1 MPTILYQD
9 FNILEANE
17 ITIEKSLKLKNVKI
31 NDGDNHLE
39 IQDNN
44 GKKIFWVN
52 NEGCS
57 IKAVD
62 KSIELED
69 VIGFPSICDGILSV
83 SNDELSFSRDL
94 NLDKLD
100 VINSSIEN
108 LKVDNLKLNSLT
120 LQSLSADHLLNK
132 ILNSDKINS
141 DEANIK
147 NITNEKLSSQEITS
161 EHINSDTLK
170 VKLFNPEEV
179 KTKSILSEEGNI
191 KSFQAEQA
199 GISKLECS
207 SIMSHNLDI
216 IETANIKVLNNE
228 EAHIADLNV
237 CNAEIQILKVNKI
250 IKSVTEHGS
259 SLEPL
264 KLNMIDN
271 SSLDCNN
278 DENDIKI
285 YNKIVDKTPQNKFEL
300 INLPEGDYRVITKSH
315 NQFINVNYNM
325 CMVDGKK
332 WLFTKFE
339 GIPLNLVVE
348 IILEKL

>member
-1 MPTILYQD
+1 MKQI
-9 FNILEANE
+9 
-17 ITIEKSLKLKNVKI
+17 
-31 NDGDNHLE
+31 
-39 IQDNN
+39 
-44 GKKIFWVN
+44 
-52 NEGCS
+52 
-57 IKAVD
+57 
-62 KSIELED
+62 
-69 VIGFPSICDGILSV
+69 
-83 SNDELSFSRDL
+83 
-94 NLDKLD
+94 
-100 VINSSIEN
+100 
-108 LKVDNLKLNSLT
+108 
-120 LQSLSADHLLNK
+120 
-132 ILNSDKINS
+132 
-141 DEANIK
+141 
-147 NITNEKLSSQEITS
+147 EKLSSQEITS

-300 INLPEGDYRVITKSH
+300 INLPEGDYRVIT
-315 NQFINVNYNM
+315 
-325 CMVDGKK
+325 
-332 WLFTKFE
+332 
-339 GIPLNLVVE
+339 
-348 IILEKL
+348 